1 VFIVDL
7 VCRESHLFEGWYD
20 NKDAFDDARRASS
33 LTCPVCGDASVE
45 QRPSF
50 RGIVSRTPTTP
61 VPSEE
66 KPPTTTTAPTPTAT
80 TTPALPLEVQLKLSA
95 LIKLVKM
102 HTEDA
107 GEQFASRALA
117 MHKGDEEPSAIHGTS
132 TPEEQRTLVE
142 EGVPFG
148 LIPVPDI
155 DQN

>member
-1 VFIVDL
+1 MFIVDL
-7 VCRESHLFEGWYD
+7 VCGDAHLFEGWYD
-20 NKDAFDDARRASS
+20 NREAFDDARRTSS
-33 LTCPVCGDASVE
+33 LTCPVCGDANVE

-50 RGIVSRTPTTP
+50 RGIVSRSPAAP
-61 VPSEE
+61 APMDPSSAE
-66 KPPTTTTAPTPTAT
+66 PTTTPPAPA
-80 TTPALPLEVQLKLSA
+80 AAVPLEVQRKLSA
-95 LIKLVKM
+95 LLKLIKS

-117 MHKGDEEPSAIHGTS
+117 MHKGDEEPTPIHGTS
-132 TPEEQRTLVE
+132 TTEEQQTLRD